1 MAKNKSQLKSSS
13 GFWILLVAAV
23 VLEATACLQYFYSRA
38 AIDQEAVD
46 RARAELRAAELEI
59 NAATVE
65 LEAAAKMLTNMAE
78 LSLDHPDGIY
88 TCTRTLL
95 ETLDNVESAGVAFV
109 PNYYPSKGRWYEVCS
124 SRIIEGDSM
133 RIYTRQIGGA
143 HHDYFQSEWFQNGL
157 TIDSAWWSE
166 PYLDD
171 AGAQKM
177 VVSCSHPVRDK
188 AGNIVAVVCIDL
200 SLSKLHRVSE
210 YLQVYKDSYFSIRS
224 STGMDIVARPD
235 TTPGRKYRIFDEE
248 IESTGWHLSII
259 IPEDVL
265 YADLRRVALI
275 VTILMLLGLVL
286 LVFIMIFAG
295 RNLQNL
301 MDVSTQRERMM
312 RELEIAKAIQKAM
325 LPKVFP
331 PFADRSDLNIYGM
344 VRPAKEIGGD
354 LYDFYVRHDKLFFC
368 VGDVSGKGI
377 PASLVMATI
386 RSLFRSI
393 TAHVEHAHEVLI
405 QMNDTFAEQNE
416 QNMFVTLFV
425 GILDLKTGE
434 LSYCNAGHNA
444 PLIIRGEKAE
454 VHTMDVHPNLPVG
467 IMPGFEF
474 AEQKLQLAYGDTL
487 FLYTD
492 GLTEAENIRHEQF
505 GEDRMEKGLHSCL
518 ALRPREIVDTMDAQ
532 VAAFVGDAEQS
543 DDLTLMAVR
552 YQKPAIIMRNDIQQI
567 PTLAEWVDELGIPME
582 LNMPINLALEEAVS
596 NVMLYAYPGRNDG
609 KVFVEFAKA
618 KDEQGEKLIFT
629 ISDSGIPFDPTAK
642 PEADITLSAEDR
654 AIGGL
659 GIHLVRKLM
668 DEIRYERQ
676 DEKNILT
683 LVKILNHKP

>member
-38 AIDQEAVD
+38 AIDHEAVD

-78 LSLDHPDGIY
+78 LSLPYPDGIF
-88 TCTRTLL
+88 TCTSTLL

-109 PNYYPSKGRWYEVCS
+109 PDYYPSKGRWYEVCS
-124 SRIIEGDSM
+124 SRIIEGDST

-143 HHDYFQSEWFQNGL
+143 HHDYFQSEWFNNGL

-224 STGMDIVARPD
+224 SSGMDIVARPD
-235 TTPGRKYRIFDEE
+235 TMPGRKYRIFDEE
-248 IESTGWHLSII
+248 IDSTGWHLSII

-265 YADLRRVALI
+265 YADLRRVGLI
-275 VTILMLLGLVL
+275 VTILMLLGLAL

-301 MDVSTQRERMM
+301 MDVSIQRERMM
-312 RELEIAKAIQKAM
+312 SELEIAKAIQKAM

-393 TAHVEHAHEVLI
+393 TAHVERAHEVLI
-405 QMNDTFAEQNE
+405 QMNDTLAEQNE

-518 ALRPREIVDTMDAQ
+518 ALRPREIVDAMDAQ

-683 LVKILNHKP
+683 LVKILNHKS